1 MFFLKS
7 KKEILT
13 EPENKK
19 KDKTWFDFLMPDK
32 DEKFILKKSIQK
44 TAPVPVSSDGTA
56 MDSACENI
64 KLAFNARTRLPA
76 SIFDWYAS
84 QGFIGYQA
92 CAILSQNWLI
102 DKACTIPAQDAI
114 RKGYEISINDG
125 SEISTEIIN
134 EIYSLDKE
142 YYLNKNLIQFERM
155 CRIFGIRIALFKV
168 ESDDPDY
175 YLKPFNLD
183 GVLPGSYKGIVQIDP
198 YWITPELDFQSSSNP
213 AGIDYRDHSATFYD
227 PTWWRVNG
235 QRIHKSHFI
244 IIKNC
249 EVPDILK
256 PTYIYGGISIP
267 QKIYE
272 RVYASERTANE
283 APILAMSKRLNI
295 YKTDL
300 SKALGQ
306 EGELLKT
313 LNAAE
318 YLRDNF
324 GTRVIDLEE
333 EIQQIDTSLSDLD
346 NLIMTQYQLVAACAN
361 IPSTKLLGTQPK
373 GFNSSGEY
381 EEASYHEELESIQ
394 ENHLIPLIDRHHQ
407 LIIKSIIIPKYE
419 IEEFNIE
426 TVFNSLDS
434 MTSEEQANLNKL
446 KAETA
451 SQLYQ
456 IGAINGDDERK
467 RIIGDKYSGYN
478 GVDEEIDRKEELN
491 EEFQNI

>member
-1 MFFLKS
+1 
-7 KKEILT
+7 
-13 EPENKK
+13 
-19 KDKTWFDFLMPDK
+19 
-32 DEKFILKKSIQK
+32 
-44 TAPVPVSSDGTA
+44 
-56 MDSACENI
+56 
-64 KLAFNARTRLPA
+64 
-76 SIFDWYAS
+76 
-84 QGFIGYQA
+84 
-92 CAILSQNWLI
+92 
-102 DKACTIPAQDAI
+102 
-114 RKGYEISINDG
+114 
-125 SEISTEIIN
+125 
-134 EIYSLDKE
+134 
-142 YYLNKNLIQFERM
+142 
-155 CRIFGIRIALFKV
+155 
-168 ESDDPDY
+168 
-175 YLKPFNLD
+175 
-183 GVLPGSYKGIVQIDP
+183 
-198 YWITPELDFQSSSNP
+198 
-213 AGIDYRDHSATFYD
+213 
-227 PTWWRVNG
+227 
-235 QRIHKSHFI
+235 
-244 IIKNC
+244 
-249 EVPDILK
+249 
-256 PTYIYGGISIP
+256 
-267 QKIYE
+267 
-272 RVYASERTANE
+272 
-283 APILAMSKRLNI
+283 MSKRLNI

-407 LIIKSIIIPKYE
+407 LIIKSIIIPKYK